1 MAYTEQTFTNL
12 GSVQAPDASQST
24 AFAGSTPF
32 AFSEGTNQL
41 LNQVT
46 QQAVKRREDEVKMY
60 NDNLQAALSK
70 ASNIAEGLSAQDYDE
85 AKSKS
90 KKAIKYIYDNPQ
102 ILLGKD
108 PEKSNEFNNM
118 LVDIASYTQLSKATK
133 KIEDNYN
140 DLIKKDSDWNN
151 EVNNYYLQQYRN
163 TTDPN
168 ERAKMAFT
176 PIKNPLG
183 DFQTLVVPKLQQN
196 APIETRTEVDPNDKG
211 KLIVYQDK
219 IFDEG
224 VYKEAFKNYNG
235 AYLTEEWNVR
245 PDIQQQYA
253 TPDEYIEFKAKETFV
268 PKATS
273 KSSVTNNVSFVEGQK
288 NERNEASI
296 EGRATEGAANRSVRL
311 QIAKEK
317 ASPKNPEYKNI
328 APILN
333 NIDGFESNVLKTVEA
348 TPAIEKMTGIK
359 KYKEVNP
366 AFINET
372 IIKGVY
378 PNGASQYGDA
388 YGKLYIVTDAKGN
401 SYYAPAKELFKV
413 KGKPA
418 TKEEYEAA
426 QKISPTS
433 VSKEVLPNND
443 KGRQYTKETLLGSAV
458 DNTVNGR
465 FEYDIWK
472 KNNQAVQAIEKES
485 NTGIAPK
492 SASAEKQLENPKVNQ
507 LLKASYM
514 DLKKKYPT
522 IDTNGII
529 GDASHKERDSDHNTM
544 DAIDIVNFGDKSS
557 SVITDLQ
564 KDGNVKYIIFN
575 KQIWNPKD
583 GWKAYSGKNPH
594 KDHIHV
600 SYKDD
605 GVTATTIKTENKKG
619 KYKFNPKTGKL
630 ELQ

>member
-273 KSSVTNNVSFVEGQK
+273 KSSVTNNVSYVEGKK
-288 NERNEASI
+288 NERNQASI
-296 EGRATEGAANRSVRL
+296 EGRATEGEANRNNKIRL
-311 QIAKEK
+311 QELKETQT
-317 ASPKNPEYKNI
+317 STNPQYKNI

-333 NIDGFESNVLKTVEA
+333 NIDGFESNVMKTVEA

-359 KYKEVNP
+359 QYKEVNP

-458 DNTVNGR
+458 DNTGNGR

-472 KNNQAVQAIEKES
+472 KNNQEIQTLETEVNKPQSVQ
-485 NTGIAPK
+485 
-492 SASAEKQLENPKVNQ
+492 KQT
-507 LLKASYM
+507 Y
-514 DLKKKYPT
+514 KYPKIT
-522 IDTNGII
+522 GYVEELKNDGIGIGSIDTGGHNKGSLHGKTLAVDLPASKNGGIE
-529 GDASHKERDSDHNTM
+529 GLKTLLPKLREKYPEL
-544 DAIDIVNFGDKSS
+544 DIVDEITKPTGQ
-557 SVITDLQ
+557 SVWT
-564 KDGNVKYIIFN
+564 G
-575 KQIWNPKD
+575 
-583 GWKAYSGKNPH
+583 A
-594 KDHIHV
+594 HIHIEMDGKKANFPEV
-600 SYKDD
+600 QVTTTKKDWS
-605 GVTATTIKTENKKG
+605 
-619 KYKFNPKTGKL
+619 KYKR
-630 ELQ
+630 